1 MPLPTP
7 TPAQRALKKVL
18 TISRLNGWSVALFA
32 GLCTL
37 VSLAFGEL
45 LGFGVGLLVVASGIM
60 EIHGHRRLQRRQ
72 TDGLTWLVRSQL
84 FLLSVLLVY
93 AVSRLFSFDGET
105 VLSNLT
111 PEMEAVL
118 SESGIARAEIVPMV
132 QLFFRA
138 FYGAIILATL
148 IYQGGLA
155 FFYRRK
161 SPLVIEALTGPS
173 V

>member
-1 MPLPTP
+1 MSLLTP

-18 TISRLNGWSVALFA
+18 TISLLNGWSVALFA
-32 GLCTL
+32 GLCSL

-45 LGFGVGLLVVASGIM
+45 LGFGVGLLVVASGVM
-60 EIHGHRRLQRRQ
+60 EIHGHRRLKRHQA
-72 TDGLTWLVRSQL
+72 DGLTWLVRSQL

-93 AVSRLFSFDGET
+93 AVSRLFSLDGET

-111 PEMEAVL
+111 PEMETVL
-118 SESGIARAEIVPMV
+118 SEAGITRADIVQMV

-138 FYGAIILATL
+138 FYSAIILATL
-148 IYQGGLA
+148 LYQGGLA

-161 SPLVIEALTGPS
+161 SPLVIEALTVPG